1 MRGLRCE
8 TALFAILVVIL
19 VAGCGGSGSGGD
31 GVGGNGVGA
40 NNVGDNN
47 VTAVAPADVSSKAHV
62 ASAALSVIT
71 SEAGPLLGDMDGDGE
86 PSVGDAIKILR
97 IVVGLDGESPYADA
111 NQNGATDVG
120 DAIMVLRCVVGL
132 DDWPIPSEGARV
144 TGTVRNLLDD
154 APLAGAV
161 VTIGGISSTTDSN
174 GQFSISGVPTGEQ
187 PLSVTKSGYTAYG
200 SLPETVAVSAPA
212 TSLGTIYMLPSGS
225 VPPPPP
231 PPW

>member
-1 MRGLRCE
+1 MRGLGCE
-8 TALFAILVVIL
+8 TALFAILVIIL
-19 VAGCGGSGSGGD
+19 VAGCGGSDNSVGD
-31 GVGGNGVGA
+31 NNVGD

-47 VTAVAPADVSSKAHV
+47 VTAVVPADVSSKAHV

-86 PSVGDAIKILR
+86 PSVGDVIMILR

-161 VTIGGISSTTDSN
+161 VTVGGISSTTDSN

-187 PLSVTKSGYTAYG
+187 PLSVTKTNYTAYG
-200 SLPETVAVSAPA
+200 SLPETVTVSAPA